1 MENEKTTNTR
11 SGIDDL
17 AQQVRETI
25 SLLHDCSQQMK
36 EAQAAL
42 TECFKRR
49 DSAENMLKNL
59 KFQREENG
67 IWTHTEL

>member
-1 MENEKTTNTR
+1 MTNTR

-25 SLLHDCSQQMK
+25 SLLKECSQLMK

-49 DSAENMLKNL
+49 DSAEAMLKKL

-67 IWTHTEL
+67 IWANSQL

>member
-25 SLLHDCSQQMK
+25 SLLHDCSQLMK

-49 DSAENMLKNL
+49 DSAEGMLKKL

-67 IWTHTEL
+67 IWANSQL